1 MMEIEMVW
9 LDHFGLVASVFDQ
22 IGISEVIDNRLLKNR
37 HHKLSHSQV
46 LKVMF
51 LNGLG
56 FVG

>member
-1 MMEIEMVW
+1 MEIEMMW

-37 HHKLSHSQV
+37 HHKLSHSQD
-46 LKVMF
+46 LKVMV
-51 LNGLG
+51 LDGLG